1 MCIRDSTKPVADL
14 RVGILTIREK
24 WEFLLHSTTS
34 TVTEEYLSEKWP
46 MVELEN
52 NVMINASYLPSENLV
67 TLIKGITDN
76 QAFFDGDEVIAFSVK
91 EGQEVDFETY
101 ECIQYT
107 APDILKIAHTWDIFS
122 KNGEAITRDYTMLTK
137 DRVTQ
142 PIPEGVIAVNASQ
155 IFIEEGATVHY
166 SHLNAKDGPI
176 YICLLYT
183 SPSPRDLSTSRMPS
197 SA

>member
-1 MCIRDSTKPVADL
+1 MNYILFDGNVRNQLLPFTYTKPVADL

-46 MVELEN
+46 MVELES

-107 APDILKIAHTWDIFS
+107 
-122 KNGEAITRDYTMLTK
+122 
-137 DRVTQ
+137 
-142 PIPEGVIAVNASQ
+142 
-155 IFIEEGATVHY
+155 
-166 SHLNAKDGPI
+166 
-176 YICLLYT
+176 CLLYT
-183 SPSPRDLSTSRMPS
+183 SPSPRD
-197 SA
+197 